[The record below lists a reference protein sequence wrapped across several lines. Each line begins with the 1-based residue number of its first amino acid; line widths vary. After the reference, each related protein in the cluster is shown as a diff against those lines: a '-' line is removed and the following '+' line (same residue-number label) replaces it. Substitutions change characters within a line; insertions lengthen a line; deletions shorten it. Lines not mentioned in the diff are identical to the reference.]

1 MSNYE
6 IDKIYPLTPTQE
18 GILFHSLLEPDSEA
32 YFEQVSFTIQGML
45 SIPIMQRSF
54 TSLVERYDVLRTVFI
69 YTDVEQPL
77 QIVLNQYEPEMSFE
91 DISTYPK
98 EEQTRHIEMV
108 KARDLERKF
117 DLETGPLFR
126 MTVFK
131 LDHNVYNVVWRFHH
145 IIMDGWCMGILA
157 QDLFQIYE
165 ALESNS
171 QLRLAPVYPYSD
183 YIRWLGEQDQ
193 QEALHYWS
201 QYLEDYELRATVP
214 SLGEG
219 DDRKGFDH
227 RKYHFKWDEDTTLRL
242 KRLAVQHQVTLSTVF
257 HAIWGVL
264 LQRYNDSEDVVFGSV
279 VSGRPP
285 ELPGIESM
293 VGLFINTVPLRIRT
307 DKHTSFQ
314 ELLTQVNDSML
325 EANRY
330 NYVSLAD
337 IQSKTVLKNQLIDHI
352 LVFENYPLDT
362 MGGDGGSLSII
373 DSDMVEHT
381 NYNLDV
387 TVFPEEE
394 LEVLFT
400 YNGFFYDEHF
410 LRSLEGHL
418 KRIVDIVL
426 DNDGVCLRDIEI
438 ISEQEK
444 RVILTD
450 FNDTENEFRLDKPAH
465 ELFEEHARRHPEKT
479 ALCYQEE
486 YLTYDQLN
494 RKANRLARL
503 FRQHGLEKGDFAAV
517 MLDRSPLMVASILAI
532 WKLGAAYIPV
542 DPHYPQE
549 RKTGIIADSN
559 ARIVVALSGH
569 VEDELKARYPGRFAE
584 MDNLVLPEGEEAES
598 NICVPVAM
606 TELAYTLFTSG
617 STGKPK
623 GVLIEHLGMLNHIWA
638 EAHDLHLSDDIVFAQ
653 TANHCFDISVWQ
665 LFGALVLGGT
675 TVIYPDDLILAPE
688 RFIHQVIRDR
698 VTLLEVVPSYLSVL
712 LDIVQARSL
721 RFESLQHLM
730 ITGEAVTPSLAA
742 RWFELCPGIKMV
754 NAYGPAEASDDI
766 CQYVMDRAPEVKGYV
781 PVGKPL
787 SNIQMYIVNKQM
799 QLCPIGIVGEICVA
813 GIAVGRGY
821 LNDPEQTAKGFIE
834 DPFASRSGV
843 RLYRTGDLGRWL
855 PDGNVEFIGRK
866 DQQIKIRGFRIEL
879 GEIEH
884 RLSEHEQI
892 REAAVLVRGE
902 AEKYLCA
909 YYTSYVDLT
918 ASELKEYLIACLPD
932 YMVPTIF
939 VQLEDMPHNA
949 NGKINRRGLPEPVNE
964 RNEGE
969 VVPARNDTEKALV
982 SIWMEILEIKR
993 VSIEDNFF
1001 TLGGHSL
1008 KATILVSRI
1017 QGELGVDVTVRDIF
1031 EYPTVALLAERIRE
1045 MNGAEYDAESISPAP
1060 VHDAYPVSPAQ
1071 RRIYVLHTLEESE
1084 STAYNMPFAYQVKGH
1099 FDAARFQHM
1108 VNRLIDRHEVFR
1120 TSFRFVDGELVQI
1133 IHPEAVCKLE
1143 EVEMTG
1149 AGKEHIEEQIKS
1161 FIRPFSLEETPLLR
1175 VQWLH
1180 TGQAEGVLLID
1191 MHHIISDGLSG
1202 VILLNELE
1210 RMYSDNDL
1218 PPLDI
1223 QYKDYAIWLNE
1234 RLGGEEMKR
1243 HESYWLE
1250 HFRGEL
1256 PLLNLPLDY
1265 RRPAVQSFN
1274 GKTLHISLSPELA
1287 VSLQKLSRDMGVT
1300 LFSVML
1306 GAYCTLLSKYSG
1318 QEEIIVGTP
1327 AAGRNHRDVQ
1337 HMLGMFINTVAL
1349 RNFPKHQKT
1358 FRELVR
1364 EVMDHTLSAIHHQDF
1379 PFERL
1384 VELLDLNRDTSRNPL
1399 FDTMFNLTDREKP
1412 EVSLGELRLT
1422 PYEMKNDISKFDL
1435 MLDVYA
1441 DHTEISLDL
1450 QYNTDLFSELT
1461 VQQMGRHYL
1470 QLLHN
1475 LVTTPDIAL
1484 ANVELLG
1491 VEERREIMSWGQGQQ
1506 ADYDF
1511 NLSVPQRFERFAN
1524 EQPDSPAVKFA
1535 GGEWSYAEL
1544 NAQANRIGRYLQRH
1558 LGDLPEETIAAVM
1571 LDRSPDFI
1579 QSVLGIW
1586 KAGGAYVPIDPDYGD
1601 KRITGILKDSAA
1613 RVLITRSE
1621 YIRDGLEEQYK
1632 GAIICLDRVLE
1643 DIETESPANIGT
1655 WQGPDSL
1662 AYVLFTSGST
1672 GKPKGVMIE
1681 HRGLLNHIL
1690 AEADALNLDHRLV
1703 FAQNANICFDISVWQ
1718 CFGALALGGTTAMY
1732 PQDLVLEAERFLE
1745 AITAD
1750 HVTLLEVVPSYLT
1763 VMLDVLEQK
1772 GMKLDSLGHLMLTG
1786 ETIKP
1791 DLARRWLNLYP
1802 EIPIVNAYG
1811 PAEAADDISQL
1822 VIRDLPQEAYFV
1834 PIGKPLANLN
1844 LYVVDNQ
1851 MNLCPAGVYGEICVS
1866 GAGVGRGYIHDPK
1879 RTDQSFGKDPF
1890 APYIPESGKGLRL
1903 YKTGDLGRWGHD
1915 GNLEFLGRKD
1925 FQVKIRGYRIELEE
1939 IEVCIMQSPHIKQ
1952 AVVLA
1957 REDDTGSKYL
1967 CAYLVLEPSVQG
1979 SEEMCLFEVKD
1990 ELAATLPVYMI
2001 PAHFIILEE
2010 MPLLI
2015 SGKINRDAL
2024 PAPDR
2029 SAASDENYTEPRNEV
2044 EQILAT
2050 IWEEVLSVGR
2060 IGIDHNF
2067 FELGG
2072 DSIRAIQISS
2082 KLSNQG
2088 YKLKMKDLFQNPEI
2102 RKLSK
2107 YVQADHREIDQGPV
2121 EGLVKLTPIQKWFF
2135 ECGFSPANH
2144 WNQAVV
2150 LHKREGF
2157 NEVLLKEV
2165 FTGLI
2170 RHHDALRM
2178 VFKYDEGL
2186 WMQYNRGENIREEH
2200 SWFELIIKT
2209 VADGHDGR
2217 MEMSRVID
2225 ELHGS
2230 LDLENGP
2237 LVKAGLFKTSQGDHL
2252 AIIIHHLIIDGIS
2265 WRILFE
2271 DLTLAYHQAE
2281 QGKPIVLPSKTDSFQ
2296 TWADRLTEYA
2306 SSEMLQKEKS
2316 YWQQLESQHIK
2327 VLPKSSLFE
2336 GKARVSDNMEY
2347 TFKLAAAET
2356 GQLLGK
2362 VHKAYN
2368 TEINDILL
2376 AALGRAVREWTSEDN
2391 VLICLEGH
2399 GREDIIKNVNISRTV
2414 GWFTSIYPVVL
2425 NIPGSA
2431 DISYHIKSV
2440 KENLRRIPNKGIGY
2454 GILKYLGSNRR
2465 EEELQFRLEPEI
2477 KFNYLGQF
2485 DNDVNTEVFGA
2496 SDVPYGQTVSPEA
2509 EREVAL
2515 NITGL
2520 VEDGCLTMS
2529 IEYNLAEYT
2538 GAEISLL
2545 GERFKTQLME
2555 IIKHCIEKETQ
2566 ELTPSD
2572 VGGDDLSIEELEA
2585 IMDFY
2590 NQ

>member
-1 MSNYE
+1 MSNHE

-32 YFEQVSFTIQGML
+32 YFEHVSFTIQGML
-45 SIPIMQRSF
+45 SLPTMKRSF
-54 TSLVERYDVLRTVFI
+54 TTLVERYDVLRTVFI
-69 YTDVEQPL
+69 YTEVEQPL
-77 QIVLNQYEPEMSFE
+77 QIVLNQCEPEISFE
-91 DISTYPK
+91 DISNCPK
-98 EEQTRHIEMV
+98 EEQPRLIEMV
-108 KARDLERKF
+108 QARDLEGKF

-131 LDHNVYNVVWRFHH
+131 LDKDVHKVVWRFHH

-165 ALESNS
+165 ALESGS
-171 QLRLAPVYPYSD
+171 PLRLAPVYPYSD

-193 QEALHYWS
+193 KNALQYWS

-214 SLGEG
+214 SLEGGE
-219 DDRKGFDH
+219 DRKGFDH
-227 RKYHFKWDEDTTLRL
+227 RKYHFKWDEDTTRRL
-242 KRLAVQHQVTLSTVF
+242 KTLAVKHQVTLSTVF

-293 VGLFINTVPLRIRT
+293 VGLFINTVPLRIKS
-307 DKHTSFQ
+307 DKDTSFQ
-314 ELLTQVNDSML
+314 ELLAQVNDSML

-330 NYVSLAD
+330 NYVSLAE

-352 LVFENYPLDT
+352 LVFENYPLET
-362 MGGDGGSLSII
+362 MGGDEGGLSIV
-373 DSDMVEHT
+373 DSEMVEHT

-387 TVFPEEE
+387 TVFPEQE

-400 YNGFFYDEHF
+400 YNGFLYDEHF
-410 LRSLEGHL
+410 LHNLEGHL
-418 KRIVDIVL
+418 RQIVNVVL
-426 DNDGVCLRDIEI
+426 NNDGVYLRDIEM

-450 FNDTENEFRLDKPAH
+450 FNNTDKEFRLDKPAH
-465 ELFEEHARRHPEKT
+465 ELFEEQARRQPEKV
-479 ALCYQEE
+479 ALRYQEE

-494 RKANRLARL
+494 RKANRLARI
-503 FRQHGLEKGDFAAV
+503 FRQFGLEKGDFAAV

-542 DPHYPQE
+542 DPQYPQE
-549 RKTGIIADSN
+549 RKSGIVADSD

-569 VEDELKARYPGRFAE
+569 VEDELKTRYPGRFAE
-584 MDNLVLPEGEEAES
+584 LDNLVPPEGEEAES
-598 NICVPVAM
+598 NICVPVEM
-606 TELAYTLFTSG
+606 NDLAYTLFTSG
-617 STGKPK
+617 STGRPK

-675 TVIYPDDLILAPE
+675 TVIYPEELILSPE
-688 RFIHQVIRDR
+688 LFIHQLIRDR

-712 LDIVQARSL
+712 LDIVKVRSL

-730 ITGEAVTPSLAA
+730 ITGEAVTPALAA

-766 CQYVMDRAPEVKGYV
+766 CQYVMDRAPENKGYI

-787 SNIQMYIVNKQM
+787 SNIRMYIVNKQT
-799 QLCPIGIVGEICVA
+799 QLCPIGIIGEICVA

-821 LNDPEQTAKGFIE
+821 LNDPEQTAKGFME
-834 DPFASRSGV
+834 DPFASRPGV
-843 RLYRTGDLGRWL
+843 RLYGTGDLGRWL

-892 REAAVLVRGE
+892 REAAVLVKGG

-909 YYTSYVDLT
+909 YYTAYVDLT
-918 ASELKEYLIACLPD
+918 ASELKKYLTACLPD

-939 VQLEDMPHNA
+939 IQLEDMPHNA
-949 NGKINRRGLPEPVNE
+949 NGKINRSRLPEPVIE
-964 RNEGE
+964 HNEGE
-969 VVPARNDTEKALV
+969 FVPARNDTEEALV
-982 SIWMEILEIKR
+982 SIWMEILEVKR

-1001 TLGGHSL
+1001 GLGGHSL

-1017 QGELGVDVTVRDIF
+1017 QGELGIDVTVRDIF
-1031 EYPTVALLAERIRE
+1031 EYPTAALLAERIRE
-1045 MNGAEYDAESISPAP
+1045 MNGGVYDAESISPAP
-1060 VHDAYPVSPAQ
+1060 ADDAYPVSPAQ
-1071 RRIYVLHTLEESE
+1071 KRIYVLHTLEESE
-1084 STAYNMPFAYQVKGH
+1084 STAYNMPFAYQVQGRL
-1099 FDAARFQHM
+1099 DSARLQHIIH
-1108 VNRLIDRHEVFR
+1108 RLIERHEVFR
-1120 TSFRFVDGELVQI
+1120 TSFRFADGELVQI
-1133 IHPEAVCKLE
+1133 IHPEAYCKLE

-1149 AGKEHIEEQIKS
+1149 AGKQQIDEQIKS
-1161 FIRPFSLEETPLLR
+1161 FIRPFTLEEAPLLR
-1175 VQWLH
+1175 IQWLH
-1180 TGQAEGVLLID
+1180 IGQAEGVLLID

-1202 VILLNELE
+1202 VILLDELE
-1210 RMYSDNDL
+1210 RMYNDNGL
-1218 PPLDI
+1218 LPLDI
-1223 QYKDYAIWLNE
+1223 HYKDYAFWLNK
-1234 RLGGEEMKR
+1234 RLAGEEMQR

-1250 HFRGEL
+1250 HFCGEL

-1274 GKTLHISLSPELA
+1274 GKTLHLSLSPELA
-1287 VSLQKLSRDMGVT
+1287 GSLQKLAQDMGVT

-1349 RNFPKHQKT
+1349 RNFPKNQKT

-1364 EVMDHTLSAIHHQDF
+1364 EVMDHTLSAIQHQDF

-1412 EVSLGELRLT
+1412 EVAIGDLLLT
-1422 PYEMKNDISKFDL
+1422 PYELKTDISKFAL

-1450 QYNTDLFSELT
+1450 QYNTDLFSDFT
-1461 VQQMGRHYL
+1461 AQQMGRHYL
-1470 QLLHN
+1470 QILHN
-1475 LVTTPDIAL
+1475 LVTAPDIPL
-1484 ANVELLG
+1484 GSVELLSL
-1491 VEERREIMSWGQGQQ
+1491 EERQKIMSWGRGQK
-1506 ADYDF
+1506 AAYDF
-1511 NLSVPQRFERFAN
+1511 NLSVPQRFERFAY

-1535 GGEWSYAEL
+1535 GRVWNYAEL
-1544 NAQANRIGRYLQRH
+1544 NAQANRIGRYLQRR
-1558 LGDLPEETIAAVM
+1558 LGDLPEEAIAAVM
-1571 LDRSPDFI
+1571 LERSPEFI

-1586 KAGGAYVPIDPDYGD
+1586 KAGGAYVPIDPEYGV
-1601 KRITGILKDSAA
+1601 KRKAGILEDSGA

-1621 YIRDGLEEQYK
+1621 YVRDGLEEQYE
-1632 GAIICLDRVLE
+1632 GVILCIDLVLE
-1643 DIETESPANIGT
+1643 EIEKESPVNIGKP
-1655 WQGPDSL
+1655 QGADSL
-1662 AYVLFTSGST
+1662 AYILFTSGST

-1690 AEADALNLDHRLV
+1690 AEADALALDHRLV

-1718 CFGALALGGTTAMY
+1718 CFGALALGGTTAVY

-1750 HVTLLEVVPSYLT
+1750 RVTLLEVVPSYLT
-1763 VMLDVLEQK
+1763 VMLDVLEQT
-1772 GMKLDSLGHLMLTG
+1772 GMKLDFLGHLMLTG
-1786 ETIKP
+1786 ETIKL

-1802 EIPIVNAYG
+1802 GLPIVNAYG

-1822 VIRDLPQEAYFV
+1822 VIRDLSKETDFV
-1834 PIGKPLANLN
+1834 SIGKPLANLN

-1851 MNLCPAGVYGEICVS
+1851 MKLCPAGVYGEICVS

-1890 APYIPESGKGLRL
+1890 APCIPESGEIPRL
-1903 YKTGDLGRWGHD
+1903 YKTGDLGRWRHD

-1925 FQVKIRGYRIELEE
+1925 FQVKMRGYRIELEE
-1939 IEVCIMQSPHIKQ
+1939 IEVCIMQSPHMKQ
-1952 AVVLA
+1952 TIVLA

-1967 CAYLVLEPSVQG
+1967 CAYLVLEPSAQD
-1979 SEEMCLFEVKD
+1979 SQENCLLELKD
-1990 ELAATLPVYMI
+1990 ELAAALPGYMI
-2001 PAHFIILEE
+2001 PAHFIILAE

-2024 PAPDR
+2024 PAPER
-2029 SAASDENYTEPRNEV
+2029 SAASIGNYTEPRNEV
-2044 EQILAT
+2044 EQILVT
-2050 IWEEVLSVGR
+2050 IWEEVLSVR
-2060 IGIDHNF
+2060 KIGIDHNF

-2107 YVQADHREIDQGPV
+2107 YVQADHREIDQGSV
-2121 EGLVKLTPIQKWFF
+2121 EGVVKLTPIQKWFF

-2150 LHKREGF
+2150 LHKRDGF
-2157 NEVLLKEV
+2157 DADLLREV

-2178 VFKYDEGL
+2178 VFKCEEGL

-2200 SWFELIIKT
+2200 PWFELFIKT
-2209 VADGHDGR
+2209 LADGDDGR
-2217 MEMSRVID
+2217 MEMVRIID

-2237 LVKAGLFKTSQGDHL
+2237 LVKAGLFKTDQGDHL

-2281 QGKPIVLPSKTDSFQ
+2281 RGEPVALPSKTDSFQ
-2296 TWADRLTEYA
+2296 TWANRLTEYA
-2306 SSEMLQKEKS
+2306 NSEMLQKEKS
-2316 YWQQLESQHIK
+2316 YWRQIESQNIK
-2327 VLPKSSLFE
+2327 VLPKSGLFE
-2336 GKARVSDNMEY
+2336 GTATVSDNMSY
-2347 TFKLAAAET
+2347 SFKLSAAET

-2362 VHKAYN
+2362 VHKVYN

-2376 AALGRAVREWTSEDN
+2376 AALGRAVREWTGEDN

-2399 GREDIIKNVNISRTV
+2399 GREDIMKNVNISRTV

-2454 GILKYLGSNRR
+2454 GILRYLGENRL
-2465 EEELQFRLEPEI
+2465 EEEMQFRLEPEI

-2485 DNDVNTEVFGA
+2485 DNDVNTELFGA

-2520 VEDGCLTMS
+2520 VEDGCLAMS
-2529 IEYNLAEYT
+2529 IDYNLAEYT
-2538 GAEISLL
+2538 GTEVSLL
-2545 GERFKTQLME
+2545 GGRFKTQLME
-2555 IIKHCIEKETQ
+2555 IIKHCMEKENQ